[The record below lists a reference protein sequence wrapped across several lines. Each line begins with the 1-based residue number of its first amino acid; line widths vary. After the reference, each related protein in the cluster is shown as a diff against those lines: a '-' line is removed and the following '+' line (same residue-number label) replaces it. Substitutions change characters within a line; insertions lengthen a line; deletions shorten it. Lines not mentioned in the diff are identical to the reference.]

1 MMVQMSISEYANK
14 TGVTRQ
20 AVYAR
25 IRRGTLEASMVND
38 VWVINVDDSDV
49 NVYNNGSKTIDDGN
63 GSVDNSVDDGID
75 AGLLVLQEKYNGSL
89 SKIEGLQGEVKY
101 LRERVIN
108 LESLLDRQTEIAE
121 RHTLLLAQEQASRIK
136 ALPRPAGWIRRIFSL
151 NST

>member
-1 MMVQMSISEYANK
+1 MVQMSISEYANK

-25 IRRGTLEASMVND
+25 IRRGTLEASMDND
-38 VWVINVDDSDV
+38 VWVINVDDGDA
-49 NVYNNGSKTIDDGN
+49 NVYNNGSKIIDDGN

-75 AGLLVLQEKYNGSL
+75 AGVLVLQEKYNGSL

-101 LRERVIN
+101 LRERIIN

>member
-38 VWVINVDDSDV
+38 VWVINVDDSDA

-63 GSVDNSVDDGID
+63 GSVDDGVD
-75 AGLLVLQEKYNGSL
+75 AGVLVLQEKYNGSL

-101 LRERVIN
+101 LQERIIN

-121 RHTLLLAQEQASRIK
+121 RHTLLLAQEQSSRMK
-136 ALPRPAGWIRRIFSL
+136 ALPRPVGWIRRIFS
-151 NST
+151 SSVS

>member
-1 MMVQMSISEYANK
+1 MVQMSISEYANK

-101 LRERVIN
+101 LRERIIN

-121 RHTLLLAQEQASRIK
+121 RHTLLLAQEQASRMK
-136 ALPRPAGWIRRIFSL
+136 ALPRPVGWIRRIFS
-151 NST
+151 SSIS

>member
-1 MMVQMSISEYANK
+1 MVQMSISEYANK

-101 LRERVIN
+101 LRERIIN

>member
-101 LRERVIN
+101 LRERIIN

-121 RHTLLLAQEQASRIK
+121 RHTLLLAQEQASRMK
-136 ALPRPAGWIRRIFSL
+136 ALPRPVGWIRRIFS
-151 NST
+151 SSIS

>member
-49 NVYNNGSKTIDDGN
+49 NVYNNGSKTIDAGN
-63 GSVDNSVDDGID
+63 GSVDNSVDNGID

-101 LRERVIN
+101 LRERIIN

>member
-49 NVYNNGSKTIDDGN
+49 NVYNNGSKTIDAGN
-63 GSVDNSVDDGID
+63 GSVDNSVDNGID

-89 SKIEGLQGEVKY
+89 SQIEGLQGEVKY
-101 LRERVIN
+101 LRERIIN

-121 RHTLLLAQEQASRIK
+121 RHTLLLAQEQSSRMK
-136 ALPRPAGWIRRIFSL
+136 ALPRPVGWIRRIFS
-151 NST
+151 SSIS

>member
-1 MMVQMSISEYANK
+1 MVQMSISEYANK

-63 GSVDNSVDDGID
+63 GSVDNSVDDGVD

-101 LRERVIN
+101 LRERIIN

-121 RHTLLLAQEQASRIK
+121 RHTLLLAQEQASRMK
-136 ALPRPAGWIRRIFSL
+136 ALPRPVGWIRRIFS
-151 NST
+151 SSIS

>member
-1 MMVQMSISEYANK
+1 MVQMSISEYANK

>member
-38 VWVINVDDSDV
+38 VWVINVDDSDA

-121 RHTLLLAQEQASRIK
+121 RHTLLLAQEQASRMK
-136 ALPRPAGWIRRIFSL
+136 ALPRPVGWIRRIFS
-151 NST
+151 SSIS

>member
-101 LRERVIN
+101 LRERIIN